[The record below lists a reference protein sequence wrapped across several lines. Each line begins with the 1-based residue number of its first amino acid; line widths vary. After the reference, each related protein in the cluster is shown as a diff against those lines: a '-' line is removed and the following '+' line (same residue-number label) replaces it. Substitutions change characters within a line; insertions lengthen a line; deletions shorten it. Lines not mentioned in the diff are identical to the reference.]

1 MLKRYGNNSRIK
13 KRITGMSALALTGL
27 LVAAGQGVVLAN
39 AAAVSTEKEEVV
51 YGMLT
56 SEGKVDGVYVV
67 NSFYAQDIVDYGD
80 YSEVRNLTTTDVID
94 LDGGMINI
102 HRAADS
108 LSENGKGNNQKLYY
122 QGNLDTTDLPWDIA
136 FRYYMDGEEVSAEE
150 IAGMSGALMIK
161 IDITQNEQCDS
172 RFWEGYAL
180 QATVTLDSQKC
191 RNIVAD
197 NATIANVGSDK
208 QLSYIILPG
217 KGASLEIRA
226 DVTDFEMDAVSI
238 NGVKL
243 NLNFDPDTQS
253 LTDKIEDIRDAI
265 AELNDGTGEL
275 YDGASALNDG
285 AKSLETGISDL
296 NDGIEQIQAA
306 LSALDGKSDDLTLG
320 SGEVMKALETIQSSL
335 DQLKISSRQLQTFSQ
350 SSAQIKSGIDSLAG
364 GLQTIENAMKQYYS
378 QLADAGVTGD
388 DLIANNQ
395 KALNSLGITNTQR
408 QLYEAYTSL
417 GITGV
422 QSKLAQLVGS
432 GEGEALDLYNKYV
445 SAGYDSSVLT
455 DYLTNAGKL
464 ISIETLLRG
473 DISYIQG
480 SSALISSIY
489 NQIDSQKGQLM
500 AGALSLQS
508 SYGEFDTVVQ
518 NMVLSLGSL
527 ASDMDKL
534 KTAVNMLTEKY
545 AVLDSGLGSY
555 TDAVGQILTG
565 YEKIYNGSAAAAAGT
580 KDLYAGTTELVDGV
594 AQLYEGTAEFQDET
608 SDMDAK
614 VNGMIDDTL
623 DELTGRK
630 VETISFVSEKNT
642 NVDSVL
648 FVLKTPAIEIQEEEI
663 DTAEENVETTLIQ
676 KFINLFKK

>member
-108 LSENGKGNNQKLYY
+108 LSENEKGNNQKLYY

-648 FVLKTPAIEIQEEEI
+648 FVMKTPVIEIQEEEI

>member
-27 LVAAGQGVVLAN
+27 LAAGQGVVIAN

-226 DVTDFEMDAVSI
+226 DVTDFEIDAVSI

-378 QLADAGVTGD
+378 QLADSGVTGD

-408 QLYEAYTSL
+408 QLYGAYTSL

-500 AGALSLQS
+500 SGALALQS

-648 FVLKTPAIEIQEEEI
+648 FVMKTPAIEIQEEEI

>member
-13 KRITGMSALALTGL
+13 KRITGMSALALTGIL
-27 LVAAGQGVVLAN
+27 AAGQGVVIAN

-94 LDGGMINI
+94 LDGGMISI
-102 HRAADS
+102 HRAAASSD
-108 LSENGKGNNQKLYY
+108 ENGEGKNQKLYY

-306 LSALDGKSDDLTLG
+306 LSALDGKSDALTLG

-335 DQLKISSRQLQTFSQ
+335 DQVKISSEQLQTFSQ

-395 KALNSLGITNTQR
+395 KALNSLGITNMQR
-408 QLYEAYTSL
+408 QLYEAYTSS
-417 GITGV
+417 GIAGV

-480 SSALISSIY
+480 SSALISGIDS
-489 NQIDSQKGQLM
+489 QIDSQKGQLM
-500 AGALSLQS
+500 SGALALQS

-527 ASDMDKL
+527 ASNMDKL

-565 YEKIYNGSAAAAAGT
+565 YEKIYNGSAAAATGT

-630 VETISFVSEKNT
+630 VETISFVSEKNN

-648 FVLKTPAIEIQEEEI
+648 FVMKTPAIEIQEEEI
-663 DTAEENVETTLIQ
+663 DTAEENAKTTLIQ

>member
-27 LVAAGQGVVLAN
+27 LAAGQGVVIAN

-217 KGASLEIRA
+217 KGVSLEIRA

-306 LSALDGKSDDLTLG
+306 LSALDGKSDALTLG

-335 DQLKISSRQLQTFSQ
+335 DQVKISSEQLQTFSQ

-378 QLADAGVTGD
+378 QLADSGVTGD

-408 QLYEAYTSL
+408 QLYGAYTSL

-500 AGALSLQS
+500 SGALALQS

-648 FVLKTPAIEIQEEEI
+648 FVMKTPAIEIQEEEI